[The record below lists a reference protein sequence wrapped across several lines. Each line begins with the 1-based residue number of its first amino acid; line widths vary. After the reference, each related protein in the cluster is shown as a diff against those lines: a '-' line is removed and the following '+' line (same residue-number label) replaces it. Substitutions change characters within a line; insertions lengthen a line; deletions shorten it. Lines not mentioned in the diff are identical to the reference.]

1 MAKIAIMGHGTLGSG
16 LAEVAR
22 INRESIMEKLGEE
35 VYVKY
40 ILDIREFPDSPY
52 ADRFIKDFSI
62 IENDPEVEVVVE
74 TIGGSKIA
82 MDGPP
87 AEVFTRAQELLD
99 MGLDIPDIT
108 RVFLRLQQMGLAV
121 EPVYTMEQAL
131 ETVKKLKEG
140 K

>member
-52 ADRFIKDFSI
+52 AVRFI
-62 IENDPEVEVVVE
+62 
-74 TIGGSKIA
+74 
-82 MDGPP
+82 
-87 AEVFTRAQELLD
+87 
-99 MGLDIPDIT
+99 
-108 RVFLRLQQMGLAV
+108 
-121 EPVYTMEQAL
+121 
-131 ETVKKLKEG
+131 
-140 K
+140 